1 MSSRTDPG
9 SRALSATAASASSA
23 LSLLAKTTNPHP
35 EHTKHTYTFSMSKC
49 ENAEGKATRRMHG
62 REGGF

>member
-35 EHTKHTYTFSMSKC
+35 EHIKHMCKASMNQC